1 MLEGPSSELPLAWP
15 ELQDK
20 QTWFQDSLA
29 SDFWSVEDQR
39 KDSALHDFCLRFF
52 WCPVFFVSTLNE
64 RASR

>member
-39 KDSALHDFCLRFF
+39 KDSALR
-52 WCPVFFVSTLNE
+52 
-64 RASR
+64 